1 MRRSRAPVV
10 VTWIEWR
17 AWERQA
23 GVRRPWAAD
32 LAAGV
37 GLLALFAALIWL
49 WLATPVV
56 SQVWPTGECV
66 QVDPPHT
73 CAAPPARY
81 AVQWVA
87 PAQWE
92 AP

>member
-1 MRRSRAPVV
+1 MRSRAPVV
-10 VTWIEWR
+10 VTWAEWR

-37 GLLALFAALIWL
+37 GLLALFALLVWL
-49 WLATPVV
+49 WAATPVV

-66 QVDPPHT
+66 RVDPPHT
-73 CAAPPARY
+73 CAALPARY

-87 PAQWE
+87 PPWWRAQ
-92 AP
+92 